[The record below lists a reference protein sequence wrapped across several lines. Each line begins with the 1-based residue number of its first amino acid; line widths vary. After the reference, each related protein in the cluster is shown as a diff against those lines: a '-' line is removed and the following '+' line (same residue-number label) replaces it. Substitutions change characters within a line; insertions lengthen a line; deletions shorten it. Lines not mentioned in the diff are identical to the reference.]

1 MEAAVGERP
10 LLNAHFHQRGKSELA
25 SCLWSFGKQF
35 PLAAEQGARVE
46 FHALG
51 AATGLRRR
59 PLGAAAQGA
68 GCRPLGLGAAASQLS
83 GAKRGV
89 WGRGGAAGEVWNLN

>member
-59 PLGAAAQGA
+59 PLGRAGRRLPAAGA
-68 GCRPLGLGAAASQLS
+68 GRSHVAVERSKEGRVGL
-83 GAKRGV
+83 RGS
-89 WGRGGAAGEVWNLN
+89 AGEVWNLN